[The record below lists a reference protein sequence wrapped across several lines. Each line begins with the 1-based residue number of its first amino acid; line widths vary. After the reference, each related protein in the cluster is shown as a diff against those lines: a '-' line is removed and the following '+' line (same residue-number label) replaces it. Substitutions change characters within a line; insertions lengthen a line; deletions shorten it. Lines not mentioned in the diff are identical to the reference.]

1 MTMEPFLVLAG
12 AGLAAGFVAG
22 LVGVGGGIIFAPVL
36 LFYFQS
42 IGVAEPALTPLT
54 LGTSLLCTLFTSS
67 LSAFHHH
74 GRGAVI
80 WSIATAGGVGSA
92 LGVVTITVLVTT
104 QAWYNQDVFQIVFS
118 IVLLVVA
125 ARMIGARGTR
135 ALEDTV
141 DANARTNRVSLARS
155 AAIGVAAGSVSSA
168 VGVGGGVVLVPAYN
182 RWLHLPIHSSVGTSS
197 ATIILIS
204 SIGVVSYIVSGLAA
218 PAHPG
223 SSGFG
228 YVDPLTALGL
238 GLPALLTTRLGVT
251 TAHRVKKRTLQI
263 GFAVF
268 ALCVA
273 ASLVYRA
280 VVR

>member
-1 MTMEPFLVLAG
+1 MEPFLVLAG

-42 IGVAEPALTPLT
+42 TGVAEPALTPLT
-54 LGTSLLCTLFTSS
+54 LGTSLLCTLFTSA
-67 LSAFHHH
+67 LSAFHHY
-74 GRGAVI
+74 RRDAVEWRI
-80 WSIATAGGVGSA
+80 AVFAGLGSIF
-92 LGVVTITVLVTT
+92 GVVAITFLVTT
-104 QAWYNQDVFQIVFS
+104 KAWYDQDVFQVVFS
-118 IVLLVVA
+118 LVLLVVA
-125 ARMIGARGTR
+125 GRMFRASNTNATAAIADSDQAR
-135 ALEDTV
+135 
-141 DANARTNRVSLARS
+141 ANPARS

-168 VGVGGGVVLVPAYN
+168 VGVGGGVVLVPAFN
-182 RWLHLPIHSSVGTSS
+182 RLLHLPIHSSVGTSS

-204 SIGVVSYIVSGLAA
+204 LIGVASYAVSGLSA
-218 PAHPG
+218 PSQAG
-223 SSGFG
+223 SLAIG
-228 YVDPLTALGL
+228 YVDPATALVL

-251 TAHRVKKRTLQI
+251 TAHRVKRRTLQI

-280 VVR
+280 VGS